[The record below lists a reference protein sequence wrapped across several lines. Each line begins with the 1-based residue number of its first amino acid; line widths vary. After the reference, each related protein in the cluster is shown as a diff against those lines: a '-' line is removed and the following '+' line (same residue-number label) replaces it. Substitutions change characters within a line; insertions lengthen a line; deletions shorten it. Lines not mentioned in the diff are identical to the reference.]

1 MCCPVSSPLRLGLK
15 ASLAATLALFAT
27 SASLHAQNSD
37 SSDVAALKA
46 QIEKMQQQSQAQME
60 HMQKQYEDRIST
72 MEAEVESLKSK
83 ADSGS
88 ILNTH
93 VLTDADGKQYE
104 GKGPALD
111 ESFLKSLTRNFSFS
125 AYVRVGVQFNGN
137 GGGGNFHFEPPD
149 NEGGR
154 PRLGN
159 ENDTYMELTWKQAH
173 MLGDNPDVMDVS
185 MVFTPAIVYQQ
196 NRNTFT
202 VAPSTGVEE
211 AGNDFR
217 FVLREAYLEMAN
229 VFRSAPEITFWAGE
243 RFYDRFNIDPMDY
256 FYLDMS
262 GYGAGVKNIDVGIG
276 KLWVAY
282 LGGLDDSMF
291 STATGTF
298 YKHSLDVRLK
308 DIAVGPGK
316 LMLVGIANYEKGTTF
331 TQGYDGEGNTIKLNN
346 PVHTSDAWGLGG
358 GAVYHVDL
366 TSWLGNKSFVELYA
380 LFGFGA
386 TNFSTGTDLSTVT
399 GFQSAFLAKN
409 PLTPTGTVIDAGN
422 AIQKQRRY
430 RAGGFFVWN
439 PVPCFSVG
447 VWGFWQQDSAGFRTF
462 GNQGVGTPF
471 LEAAGTRNLYEAGI
485 RPYYW
490 IADNIAIQGQAFGS
504 YQDNVRG
511 FQGTSAYGRSGSM
524 GVFTIAPTIK
534 PKGGYFTRPELRVF
548 ATYAIW
554 SDSLRG
560 ATTAIS
566 EGGNTGGVSTAP
578 YASAK
583 SNDGWLLGTQVEW
596 FF

>member
-1 MCCPVSSPLRLGLK
+1 
-15 ASLAATLALFAT
+15 LFAT

-185 MVFTPAIVYQQ
+185 MAFTPAIVYQQ

-211 AGNDFR
+211 SGNDFR

-331 TQGYDGEGNTIKLNN
+331 TQGYDGEGNTIRLNN

-409 PLTPTGTVIDAGN
+409 PLTPIGTVIDAGN

>member
-1 MCCPVSSPLRLGLK
+1 MCFPVSSPLRLGLK

-27 SASLHAQNSD
+27 SAALHAQNSD
-37 SSDVAALKA
+37 SSDVAVLKA
-46 QIEKMQQQSQAQME
+46 QIEKMQQQNQAQME
-60 HMQKQYEDRIST
+60 KIQKQYEDRISS

-111 ESFLKSLTRNFSFS
+111 ESFLKSLTRNFSFT

-185 MVFTPAIVYQQ
+185 MQFTPAIVYQQ

-217 FVLREAYLEMAN
+217 FVLREAFLEMSN
-229 VFRSAPEITFWAGE
+229 VFRSAPEVTFWAGE
-243 RFYDRFNIDPMDY
+243 RFYDRFNIDPQDY

-366 TSWLGNKSFVELYA
+366 SSWLGNKSYVELYA

-386 TNFSTGTDLSTVT
+386 TNFSAGTDLSTVT

-409 PLTPTGTVIDAGN
+409 PSTPIGTVIDAGN

-439 PVPCFSVG
+439 PTPCFSVG

-471 LEAAGTRNLYEAGI
+471 IEAAGTRNLYEAGI

-511 FQGTSAYGRSGSM
+511 FQGTTAYGRSGSM

-560 ATTAIS
+560 ATTAIG
-566 EGGNTGGVSTAP
+566 EGANTGGVSTAP

>member
-125 AYVRVGVQFNGN
+125 AYVRAGVQFNGN

-331 TQGYDGEGNTIKLNN
+331 TQGYDGEGNTIRLNN

-358 GAVYHVDL
+358 GALYHVDL

-409 PLTPTGTVIDAGN
+409 PLTPIGTVIDAGN